1 MRSAIVA
8 LGAVTTM
15 AAVACSPQNE
25 MESTPG
31 AEAVA
36 DTVTG
41 SVRRVGNDPFVRTV
55 VQGDDTLFV
64 SGEWEPEIATLA
76 GAQVMIVG
84 TRTTGDMPGEYME
97 VSEYMIVSVDGDV
110 PAVGRLES
118 DDDGLFIR
126 TTDGEALRLTAIS
139 PELADQEGAKVW
151 VVVSESG
158 AVQRYGIIAAP

>member
-1 MRSAIVA
+1 MRIATVA
-8 LGAVTTM
+8 LGAVTTL
-15 AAVACSPQNE
+15 AAIGCSPQNE

-41 SVRRVGNDPFVRTV
+41 TVRRVGNEPFVRTV
-55 VQGDDTLFV
+55 VQGNDTLFV
-64 SGEWEPEIATLA
+64 SGDWEPEIATLA
-76 GAQVMIVG
+76 GAEVMIVG

-97 VSEYMIVSVDGDV
+97 VAEYTIVSVDGDV
-110 PAVGRLES
+110 PAVGTLES
-118 DDDGLFIR
+118 DDEGRFIR
-126 TTDGEALRLTAIS
+126 KSDGEIVRLTAIS
-139 PELADQEGAKVW
+139 PELADREGAKVW